1 MRSKQTFRIA
11 VALVV
16 VVRSDMVLVRK
27 VEVAEACRGFRV
39 YEKLACILKGL
50 RACVSLQVN
59 ITIMAIWLLRV
70 PS

>member
-27 VEVAEACRGFRV
+27 VEVAEACRWFRV
-39 YEKLACILKGL
+39 
-50 RACVSLQVN
+50 
-59 ITIMAIWLLRV
+59 
-70 PS
+70 